1 MLTEPSL
8 TRVPLEGM
16 LVVGLG
22 ERSLFGHVCARQQK
36 KGETI
41 EHKLLPNPK
50 N

>member
-22 ERSLFGHVCARQQK
+22 ERSLFGHVCARQQRR
-36 KGETI
+36 ETI